1 MLTAREIA
9 IYALGKTEG
18 VNSLAETLGK
28 GMDDEK
34 YIESWNKTLKLLGI
48 EMPLEE
54 LETIYNEF
62 AKKMDEIV
70 NDSEINEINK
80 KQEKFEQL
88 NIENLAMKAIILA
101 GGRGKRLKPVTDYVP
116 KPLVPINNIPIIE
129 WQIKY
134 LKKFDVKEVIICTG
148 YKADMIESYLNMKE
162 LGIKIKFSIEKS
174 PLGTGG
180 AIKKAGKMINEKSF
194 FVINGDTITNIDLHK
209 LASKINTVAAIEL
222 RTKYGILETESEKIV
237 NFKEKKEITDTW
249 MNAGIYHLQKEILK
263 KLPVKGDIEK
273 TVFPDYAKKG
283 LLNTIKFKNV
293 EWFSV
298 DSFKDMEECSTRVE
312 KIIK

>member
-1 MLTAREIA
+1 
-9 IYALGKTEG
+9 
-18 VNSLAETLGK
+18 
-28 GMDDEK
+28 
-34 YIESWNKTLKLLGI
+34 
-48 EMPLEE
+48 
-54 LETIYNEF
+54 
-62 AKKMDEIV
+62 
-70 NDSEINEINK
+70 
-80 KQEKFEQL
+80 
-88 NIENLAMKAIILA
+88 MKAIILA

-116 KPLVPINNIPIIE
+116 KPLVPIKNIPIIE

-134 LKKFDVKEVIICTG
+134 LKKFGIKEVIICTG
-148 YKADMIESYLNMKE
+148 YKADMIESYLNMKK

-194 FVINGDTITNIDLHK
+194 FVINGDTITNIDLRK
-209 LASKINTVAAIEL
+209 LASKKNSIAAIEL
-222 RTKYGILETESEKIV
+222 RTKYGILEVESDKII
-237 NFKEKKEITDTW
+237 NFKEKKEIPDTW

-283 LLNTIKFKNV
+283 LLDTIKFKNV

-298 DSFKDMEECSTRVE
+298 DSFKDMEECSVKVE

>member
-1 MLTAREIA
+1 
-9 IYALGKTEG
+9 
-18 VNSLAETLGK
+18 
-28 GMDDEK
+28 
-34 YIESWNKTLKLLGI
+34 
-48 EMPLEE
+48 
-54 LETIYNEF
+54 
-62 AKKMDEIV
+62 
-70 NDSEINEINK
+70 
-80 KQEKFEQL
+80 
-88 NIENLAMKAIILA
+88 MKAIILA

-116 KPLVPINNIPIIE
+116 KPLVPIKNIPIIE

-134 LKKFDVKEVIICTG
+134 LKKFGIKEVIICTG
-148 YKADMIESYLNMKE
+148 YKADMIESYLNMKK

-194 FVINGDTITNIDLHK
+194 FVINGDTITNIDLRK
-209 LASKINTVAAIEL
+209 LASKKNSIAAIEL
-222 RTKYGILETESEKIV
+222 RTKYGILELESDKII
-237 NFKEKKEITDTW
+237 NFKEKKEIPDTW
-249 MNAGIYHLQKEILK
+249 MNAGIYHLQKEIIK

-283 LLNTIKFKNV
+283 LLDTIKFKNV